1 LSAAG
6 VLLVILGY
14 AFRAPL
20 LTGFANLWIVNDP
33 PAKADAIVVLGGG
46 IKYRPAAA
54 AKLYREGYAPKVLT
68 TDVALRPSEQ
78 KGLKVPERDLTRT
91 ILLQEGVPESAI
103 ERVGHAVRNTYQES
117 LAVEDWAGAHNAT
130 RLLITTEIFH
140 TRRVKW
146 LFRKRFKNAGTEIRL
161 VPVQP
166 VEYAATNWW
175 QVKPGLISFQNEW
188 IKLPYYWAKY

>member
-1 LSAAG
+1 MVG
-6 VLLVILGY
+6 VLVSAY

-20 LTGFANLWIVNDP
+20 LTGFANLWIVNDS

-46 IKYRPAAA
+46 LKYRPAAA
-54 AKLYREGYAPKVLT
+54 AKLYLEGYAPKILT

-78 KGLKVPERDLTRT
+78 KGLKQPERDLTRK
-91 ILLQEGVPESAI
+91 ILLNQGVPDSAI

-117 LAVEDWAGAHNAT
+117 LAVQDWAAAHNAT

-146 LFRKRFKNAGTEIRL
+146 LFRKRFKNTGTEVRL
-161 VPVQP
+161 VAVQP
-166 VEYAATNWW
+166 ADYAATNWW
-175 QVKPGLISFQNEW
+175 QVKAGLIAFQNEW